1 MANNQRHAKHVP
13 KSDGF
18 LAFDDYVITVDS
30 YRVGLDPHLRVYQ
43 AASGFD
49 LEGPL
54 MPGAAQDLAAAVDR
68 DHAIVGRGRRFGSNT
83 NADLARAQWTGLMR
97 TEVAQR
103 VESAGHIEHA
113 NTSLSGERRHNFALA
128 WWDIRNLTDYDARHA
143 YNCLK
148 NIKCL
153 NWSLN
158 SVSFSSLE
166 SVGP

>member
-1 MANNQRHAKHVP
+1 MADILVFN
-13 KSDGF
+13 F

-30 YRVGLDPHLRVYQ
+30 YRVGLDPYLRVYQ

-83 NADLARAQWTGLMR
+83 NADLARANRAGL
-97 TEVAQR
+97 VGANIVQR
-103 VESAGHIEHA
+103 VVRAGHIEHA
-113 NTSLSGERRHNFALA
+113 NTGLSGERRHNHAVPG
-128 WWDIRNLTDYDARHA
+128 WDIRNLTDYDARHA

-153 NWSLN
+153 NWSQN
-158 SVSFSSLE
+158 SVSFSS
-166 SVGP
+166 